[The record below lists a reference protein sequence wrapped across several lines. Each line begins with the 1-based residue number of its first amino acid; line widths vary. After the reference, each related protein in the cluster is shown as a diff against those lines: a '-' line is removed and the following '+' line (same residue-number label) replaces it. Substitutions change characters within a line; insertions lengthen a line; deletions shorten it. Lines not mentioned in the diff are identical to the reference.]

1 MMIRIVDIIG
11 SPVAISPSKAD
22 LLYGHFVHTI
32 KSGIQTSFSFLDIQE
47 CSSAFCNASIGNL
60 YMKFDEQEILR
71 FISFQ
76 DFEEEI
82 WIEKVNR
89 AKMLGID
96 ENYRNNSQQTL
107 EEIIS

>member
-1 MMIRIVDIIG
+1 MNFDKNL
-11 SPVAISPSKAD
+11 ISK
-22 LLYGHFVHTI
+22 LI
-32 KSGIQTSFSFLDIQE
+32 SFND
-47 CSSAFCNASIGNL
+47 
-60 YMKFDEQEILR
+60 FDEQ
-71 FISFQ
+71 
-76 DFEEEI
+76 I